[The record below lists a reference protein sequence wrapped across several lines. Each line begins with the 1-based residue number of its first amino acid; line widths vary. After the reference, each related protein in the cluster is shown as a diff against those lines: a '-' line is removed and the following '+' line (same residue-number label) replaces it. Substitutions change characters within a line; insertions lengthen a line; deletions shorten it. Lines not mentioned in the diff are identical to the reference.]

1 MKKITYSLISFLLLV
16 SATGNLVYAQSVT
29 DVRQLIVGNGGKFES
44 LPPFSD
50 FVTVQT
56 YNLSTL
62 AITVFDTIHTQ
73 SVQDVLISG
82 NHAYVTAQDS
92 IVMYDIDTYQ
102 RVAAV
107 KDSGVNKMALYN
119 NSLIVTKQYPIGR
132 FRVEALDAANLGL
145 LALIDGI
152 PGDCEGICTYLNRAF
167 VACDSGYSGTQGR
180 IAVINMNTWS
190 VDTVINLGPS
200 AIGIYSM
207 YAYNGYIYCVNKTPF
222 GGGSAG
228 SITRFNPS
236 NGSFTTNSLGL
247 NIGSGVGMK
256 DSLLYLEINK
266 SIGSYNM
273 NTQAIV
279 DTAIISYF
287 GSGGAISINSAALD
301 YVNNRFFTDIGN
313 RTNLAVGVVFS
324 LAGDSI
330 TSYSTGLNADACAID
345 FRNPT
350 GIANAGSVQ
359 ESIILYPNPA
369 VDFISVIQ
377 SSGSSLREIKIMDL
391 TGRILETRT
400 VQKGENNIKID
411 VSDYTPGIYMVSL
424 TTDHGTKVRKFIRR

>member
-1 MKKITYSLISFLLLV
+1 MKKLSYFLISFVLLV
-16 SATGNLVYAQSVT
+16 FVAGNIVNAQSVT

-44 LPPFSD
+44 VPPFSD
-50 FVTVQT
+50 YVTVQT

-62 AITVFDTIHTQ
+62 AVTVFDTIHTQ
-73 SVQDVLISG
+73 SVQDVIISG
-82 NHAYVTAQDS
+82 NHAYVSAQDS

-102 RVAAV
+102 RLAAV
-107 KDSGVNKMALYN
+107 KDSGVNKMAIYN

-132 FRVEALDAANLGL
+132 FRVEALDATNLGL

-190 VDTVINLGPS
+190 VDTIINLGPA
-200 AIGIYSM
+200 AIGIFSM

-236 NGSFTTNSLGL
+236 NGSFNTNSMAL
-247 NIGSGVGMK
+247 NIGAGVGQK
-256 DSLLYLEINK
+256 DSLLYLQINK

-273 NTQAIV
+273 LTQAVV
-279 DTAIISYF
+279 DTAIIFYF
-287 GSGGAISINSAALD
+287 GSGGSISINSAALD
-301 YVNNRFFTDIGN
+301 YVNNRFFTDLGN
-313 RTNLAVGVVFS
+313 RTNLSIGVVFS
-324 LAGDSI
+324 LTGDSL
-330 TSYSTGLNADACAID
+330 TSYPTGLNADACAID

-350 GIANAGSVQ
+350 GIANSGSVQ
-359 ESIILYPNPA
+359 ESINLFPNPA
-369 VDFISVIQ
+369 VDFINIIQ
-377 SSGSSLREIKIMDL
+377 SSGSSLHEIKIMDL
-391 TGRILETRT
+391 TGRILEMRL
-400 VQKGENNIKID
+400 VQQGENNIRID
-411 VSDYTPGIYMVSL
+411 VKDYTPGIYMVSL